1 MKRLTILLLALCC
14 AASCG
19 RRHAPATEHPAP
31 ALFRPAALP
40 STLPASERAEYLRTH
55 YWDTFDFADT
65 LFIARAD
72 TLHMLDAFAS
82 YVALGADSVAMAD
95 LVRRASVS
103 RPMLDYFGMLAE
115 RVLHDP
121 NSPLRDEER
130 YIPVLRGK
138 LASPWYDALERLG
151 TETELR
157 LALRNRV
164 GEQAGDF
171 RCTLASGATTRL
183 YDLRADYTLLL
194 LTDPECP
201 MCRRTTEELLASP
214 RLNELAER
222 GTLRIL
228 TLYSGEDTAA
238 WRRSLSHAPR
248 GWLHACDAAC
258 TVRDEGIYDLRALP
272 ALYLLDREKRVL
284 VKDSADPAEIEEALD
299 RDA

>member
-40 STLPASERAEYLRTH
+40 SSLPASERAEYLRTH

-115 RVLHDP
+115 RVLHDR
-121 NSPLRDEER
+121 NSPLRDVER

-138 LASPWYDALERLG
+138 LASPWYDTLERLG
-151 TETELR
+151 PETELR

>member
-40 STLPASERAEYLRTH
+40 SSLPASERAEYLRTH

-121 NSPLRDEER
+121 NSPLRDVER

-138 LASPWYDALERLG
+138 LASPWYDTLERLG
-151 TETELR
+151 PETELR

-183 YDLRADYTLLL
+183 YDLRADYTLLF

>member
-40 STLPASERAEYLRTH
+40 SSLPASERAEYLRTH
-55 YWDTFDFADT
+55 YWDSFDFADT

-151 TETELR
+151 PETELR

-258 TVRDEGIYDLRALP
+258 TVRGEGIYDLRALP

>member
-40 STLPASERAEYLRTH
+40 SSLPASERAEYLRTH

-121 NSPLRDEER
+121 NSPLRDVER

-138 LASPWYDALERLG
+138 LASPWYDTLERLG
-151 TETELR
+151 PETELR

-248 GWLHACDAAC
+248 EWLHACDAAC

>member
-19 RRHAPATEHPAP
+19 RRHAPATELPAP

-40 STLPASERAEYLRTH
+40 SSLPASERAEYLRTH

-121 NSPLRDEER
+121 NSPLRDVER

-138 LASPWYDALERLG
+138 LASPWYDTLERLG
-151 TETELR
+151 PETELR

>member
-40 STLPASERAEYLRTH
+40 SSLPASERAEYLRTH

-121 NSPLRDEER
+121 NSPLRDVER

-138 LASPWYDALERLG
+138 LASPWYDTLERLG
-151 TETELR
+151 PETELR

-238 WRRSLSHAPR
+238 WRGSLSHAPR

>member
-40 STLPASERAEYLRTH
+40 SSLPASERAEYLRTH

-121 NSPLRDEER
+121 NSPLRDVER

-138 LASPWYDALERLG
+138 LASPWYDTLERLG
-151 TETELR
+151 PETELR

-272 ALYLLDREKRVL
+272 ALYLLDRDKRVL

>member
-40 STLPASERAEYLRTH
+40 SSLPASERAEYLRTH

-121 NSPLRDEER
+121 NSPLRDVER

-138 LASPWYDALERLG
+138 LASPWYDTLERLG
-151 TETELR
+151 PETELR

-258 TVRDEGIYDLRALP
+258 TMRDEGIYDLRALP

>member
-40 STLPASERAEYLRTH
+40 SSLPASERAEYLRTH

-82 YVALGADSVAMAD
+82 YVALGADSGAMAD

-121 NSPLRDEER
+121 NSPLRDVER

-138 LASPWYDALERLG
+138 LASPWYDTLERLG
-151 TETELR
+151 PETELR

-214 RLNELAER
+214 RINELAER

-258 TVRDEGIYDLRALP
+258 TVRDEGIYDLWALP